1 VKFEGFADPVFF
13 RDLAKKQSRDWFN
26 AHKSEYEEG
35 FVKPMQ
41 ALLTEASARLDRSY
55 PDCELGEPK
64 VFRIYRDVRFSKDKS
79 PYKTHAAGVL
89 SVRFG
94 GSKVTEA
101 PAALYVHL
109 GFNERYSGAGLYHME
124 GRTLDRYRAALSD
137 EKKGKELGRMLAKLE
152 KANMTFSAASS
163 LKTAPRG
170 TDPDHPRARF
180 LKLKG
185 LVAMFPEFPAPLVKK
200 RALLDWVV
208 ERGKAAAPLVRWLAH
223 ETR

>member
-1 VKFEGFADPVFF
+1 MKLQGFSDPVFF
-13 RDLAKKQSRDWFN
+13 RDLAKKQSREWFQ
-26 AHKSEYEEG
+26 AHKAEYEEG

-41 ALLTEASARLDRSY
+41 ALLTEAAARLDRSY

-64 VFRIYRDVRFSKDKS
+64 VFRIYRDVRFSNDKA
-79 PYKTHAAGVL
+79 PYKTHVAGVL

-94 GSKVTEA
+94 ASKVTET

-124 GRTLDRYRAALSD
+124 GRTLDRYRAALLD
-137 EKKGKELGRMLAKLE
+137 AKKGKGLDRMLGKLE
-152 KANMTFSAASS
+152 KAKMTFEAASS

-180 LKLKG
+180 LKMKG
-185 LVAMFPEFPAPLVKK
+185 LVAMFPEFPRELVKK
-200 RALLDWVV
+200 RALVDWVV
-208 ERGKAAAPLVRWLAH
+208 ERGKQSAPLVRWLAH